1 LTERKDEERELDA
14 SQEESPPVEEELGS
28 IPSLTSSG
36 PLSSS
41 VRVGILAALLS
52 FRRTTFTE
60 LMIVVNIPKSSLNF
74 NLAVLKENSFIT
86 IRRGFMGAGRPR
98 TIIEITPEGEKA
110 IKGHLTVLQN
120 LAKKLL
126 SD

>member
-1 LTERKDEERELDA
+1 LTESHDDDGKLDA
-14 SQEESPPVEEELGS
+14 AQKESPSVGGDLGA
-28 IPSLTSSG
+28 IPSLTSG

-41 VRVGILAALLS
+41 VRVGILAALIS

-74 NLAVLKENSFIT
+74 NLAVLKENNFIT
-86 IRRGFMGAGRPR
+86 VRRGFMGVGRPR
-98 TIIEITPEGEKA
+98 TIVEITPEGEKA
-110 IKGHLTVLQN
+110 IREHLKILQN